1 MPDRAGLVSLHI
13 SNLTPNTRGLP
24 GEGGMGALG
33 FDMIDYHEEQLKN
46 LDSFPEPLLINFVK
60 EVIRFNIR

>member
-1 MPDRAGLVSLHI
+1 
-13 SNLTPNTRGLP
+13 LP

-60 EVIRFNIR
+60 EVFRFNIR